1 MEKLLLG
8 IFAQLG
14 HSVAVAFV
22 GTELLVESAHF
33 VLLLLCQRILPEL
46 GENNR
51 THSLDCPL
59 KLNTLWATWD
69 WSLLMLSFEE
79 VTAQQSEYQTLRP
92 VWQST
97 L

>member
-1 MEKLLLG
+1 MVGFGGSIVVEKLLLG

-46 GENNR
+46 G
-51 THSLDCPL
+51 
-59 KLNTLWATWD
+59 
-69 WSLLMLSFEE
+69 
-79 VTAQQSEYQTLRP
+79 
-92 VWQST
+92 
-97 L
+97 